1 MFISGPPERCYLVE
15 WYQPKLLAGSLDDAV
30 AQLDGAATADHGQ
43 VRLLMTLA
51 APTDEVLYSL
61 FAADSADS
69 VSRVCQ
75 RAGWPPDRITSRI
88 DARISGP
95 PC

>member
-1 MFISGPPERCYLVE
+1 
-15 WYQPKLLAGSLDDAV
+15 
-30 AQLDGAATADHGQ
+30 
-43 VRLLMTLA
+43 MTLA

-61 FAADSADS
+61 FTADSADS

-75 RAGWPPDRITSRI
+75 RAGWPADRITSRI
-88 DARISGP
+88 DARITGS